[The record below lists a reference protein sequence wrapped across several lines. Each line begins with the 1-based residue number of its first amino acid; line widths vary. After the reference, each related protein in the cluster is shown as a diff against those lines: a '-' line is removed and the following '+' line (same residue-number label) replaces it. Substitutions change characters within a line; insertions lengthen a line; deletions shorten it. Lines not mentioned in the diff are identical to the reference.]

1 MNKIYKLLLYYNMNN
16 LWILLSFLI
25 MILTS
30 SKVICMCLISKLNYN
45 KDIMLVYGLYF

>member
-1 MNKIYKLLLYYNMNN
+1 
-16 LWILLSFLI
+16 

>member
-1 MNKIYKLLLYYNMNN
+1 
-16 LWILLSFLI
+16 

-45 KDIMLVYGLYF
+45 KDIMLYMVYILISIITKPLRFKIYSKII